1 MTAHG
6 SDWHFDRGA
15 PNIFFRGIRTTAVIR
30 ANVIGKS
37 ASIERLAG
45 NIQRSASVMA
55 NEFQCGSIYSV
66 CCVVSP
72 ECPARSCFDPV
83 VFSRLN
89 HGAQETFLAPQGVRQ
104 EGRQEEGVQ
113 AFGQAQCEEGWQQ
126 EAPFPQA
133 QLQEGRRRRRL
144 GSWYALLKGG
154 PVPV

>member
-1 MTAHG
+1 M
-6 SDWHFDRGA
+6 
-15 PNIFFRGIRTTAVIR
+15 
-30 ANVIGKS
+30 
-37 ASIERLAG
+37 AS
-45 NIQRSASVMA
+45 
-55 NEFQCGSIYSV
+55 EFQCGSIYSV
-66 CCVVSP
+66 FCVVSP

-144 GSWYALLKGG
+144 GSWHALLKGG